1 MCLPNH
7 SCAPRCTPRRIPPG
21 LWSSALAL
29 ALLLLPLPG
38 LEAQSSDAGPE
49 LIVLVRHAEKAE
61 APPADPPLSPVGLR
75 RAEAMAAL
83 LGDAGITRIFVSE
96 TLRARQTA
104 EPLARALGIEL
115 EVYDPRELG
124 GFAGEL
130 RALPGRV
137 LVVGHSNT
145 TDELSGALGGERFG
159 PIVESWEYDRL
170 YLLWRGGPTLLLR
183 MGTPEGTPEEG
194 AL

>member
-1 MCLPNH
+1 MCPPNP
-7 SCAPRCTPRRIPPG
+7 SIAPRRPFPG
-21 LWSSALAL
+21 LWSSALWV
-29 ALLLLPLPG
+29 ALLLLQASG
-38 LEAQSSDAGPE
+38 LGAQASASGPE

-61 APPADPPLSPVGLR
+61 APPADPPLSPVGVR
-75 RAEAMAAL
+75 RAEALAAL

-104 EPLARALGIEL
+104 EPLARALGLEL
-115 EVYDPRELG
+115 ELYNPRELG
-124 GFAGEL
+124 GFAE
-130 RALPGRV
+130 ALKALSGRV

-170 YLLWRGGPTLLLR
+170 YFLWGGGPTLLLR
-183 MGTPEGTPEEG
+183 MGTPEEG
-194 AL
+194 SP